1 MNTSTEHYQFSN
13 KFNLGSTIVL
23 TLLGIFVAIIL
34 GVVYAIISRF
44 SPLILIDIGL
54 LVGMCYLIIMLQS
67 NLSQLAKIRNV
78 KINILMTFLIC
89 LFAYYSNLVTFEVLL
104 FDTNY
109 LSNWISL
116 FLSPIDTI
124 TILIDDIIPYREIT
138 ITKGSSSKGSISGM
152 LLAGVYLVEFLV
164 FFYPILTVLFI
175 EDAFCEDCQTWYKK
189 YFFYSLSNEE
199 LEDNINNSRVGS
211 YANALANVDFH
222 KDTKDIVTTT
232 GESVS
237 LLNYEYCQ
245 CPKCQQKSVL
255 TITKKMLKHTD
266 KGPQVEGVS
275 DGILVNQA
283 YIDQQTDHLFSSQI

>member
-109 LSNWISL
+109 VSNWISL

>member
-283 YIDQQTDHLFSSQI
+283 YIDQQTEQLFSSQI

>member
-1 MNTSTEHYQFSN
+1 MNPSTEHYQFSN

-222 KDTKDIVTTT
+222 KDTKDILTTT

-255 TITKKMLKHTD
+255 TITKQMLKHTD

-283 YIDQQTDHLFSSQI
+283 YIDQQTDQLFSSQI